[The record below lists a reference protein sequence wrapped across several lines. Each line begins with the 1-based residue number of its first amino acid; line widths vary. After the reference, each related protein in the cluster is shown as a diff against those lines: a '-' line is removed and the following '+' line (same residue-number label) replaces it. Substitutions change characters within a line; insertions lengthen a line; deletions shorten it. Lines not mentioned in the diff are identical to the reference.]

1 MTGRSAA
8 PPADH
13 GLLDLRERKRL
24 LDGVFVLT
32 VALAFT
38 AVAVSWFLRLFDLDL
53 TRAARGAFLLAL
65 GYAAAAVAADLLRG
79 RHGLAVALT
88 LLQVGGIVGLA
99 LLWHLVGGVENP
111 MFLLAFFLPVGAGAI
126 LLSGW
131 QPLVLALVS
140 VASAAAVALA
150 ESAGLRFDVVQLAPP
165 VQWLIRILPTTSS
178 VIVAGPG
185 TPPAAQLV
193 ALGAFAA
200 LQLGFVLLTQAL
212 AGFSLTLQAR
222 TPAAVSALDEGDP
235 LFGAVAKA
243 SLAPTA
249 VVFADSAQVVR
260 CSDSFRERMLLHG
273 EDLAGRNLFEL
284 ARFAEPE
291 KVRALLVTGGELPFC
306 FYDVGREPR
315 VARLRVDAVSHR
327 GTRYANVVL
336 HDLIDLFY
344 LKAALDGTEEPL
356 MLIGKDERLRYFNRA
371 ASRLLGELYFG
382 QEAVGVLGPVLGGAW
397 RGARPRGTSRVEIRG
412 RPYSAIAVEVRTPE
426 QGEVVTILRLLPE
439 EAA

>member
-1 MTGRSAA
+1 MTGPRST

-13 GLLDLRERKRL
+13 VLLDLRERKRV

-38 AVAVSWFLRLFDLDL
+38 AVAVSWFLRLVDLDL
-53 TRAARGAFLLAL
+53 TGAARGAFLLAL
-65 GYAAAAVAADLLRG
+65 GYAAGAAAADLLRG
-79 RHGLAVALT
+79 RHGLAAALT

-99 LLWHLVGGVENP
+99 LLWHLVGGMENP
-111 MFLLAFFLPVGAGAI
+111 MFLLAFLLPVGAGAI
-126 LLSGW
+126 LLRGW
-131 QPLVLALVS
+131 PPLVVALVS

-150 ESAGLRFDVVQLAPP
+150 ESPGLRFDLMQLAPP
-165 VQWLIRILPTTSS
+165 VQWLIRFLPTTRSA
-178 VIVAGPG
+178 IAAGPA
-185 TPPAAQLV
+185 TSPAAQLV

-200 LQLGFVLLTQAL
+200 LQLAFVLLTQAL
-212 AGFSLTLQAR
+212 AGLSLSLQAR

-243 SLAPTA
+243 SLAPAA
-249 VVFADSAQVVR
+249 VVFADSGQVVR
-260 CSDSFRERMLLHG
+260 YSESFRQQMLLHG
-273 EDLAGRNLFEL
+273 EDLAGRTLFDL
-284 ARFAEPE
+284 VRFSEPD
-291 KVRALLVTGGELPFC
+291 KVRSLLATGGELSFC
-306 FYDVGREPR
+306 FYAVGPEPR

-336 HDLIDLFY
+336 HDVIDLFY

-356 MLIGKDERLRYFNRA
+356 VLIGKDERLRYFNRA
-371 ASRLLGELYFG
+371 ASRMLGDLYFG

-397 RGARPRGTSRVEIRG
+397 RGAKPGAMRHVEIGG
-412 RPYSAIAVEVRTPE
+412 RPYSAVAVEVRTPE
-426 QGEVVTILRLLPE
+426 TAEPVTILRLVPE

>member
-1 MTGRSAA
+1 MTSTSAA

-13 GLLDLRERKRL
+13 VVVDLRERKRL

-32 VALAFT
+32 VAVAFT
-38 AVAVSWFLRLFDLDL
+38 AVAVSWFLRIFDLDL

-65 GYAAAAVAADLLRG
+65 AYAAATVAADRLRG
-79 RHGLAVALT
+79 RHGLAAALM
-88 LLQVGGIVGLA
+88 LLQLAGLVGLA
-99 LLWHLVGGVENP
+99 LLWHRVGGVENP

-126 LLSGW
+126 LLGGW
-131 QPLVLALVS
+131 QPLVLAS
-140 VASAAAVALA
+140 TAVASAAAVALA
-150 ESAGLRFDVVQLAPP
+150 ESAGLRFDVIQLAPP
-165 VQWLIRILPTTSS
+165 VQWLIRFLPSTHSA
-178 VIVAGPG
+178 IVGGPG
-185 TPPAAQLV
+185 TPPGAQLV
-193 ALGAFAA
+193 ALGTFAA
-200 LQLGFVLLTQAL
+200 LQLGFVLLIRAL
-212 AGFSLTLQAR
+212 ARYSLVLQAR
-222 TPAAVSALDEGDP
+222 TPTAVSALDEGDP

-249 VVFADSAQVVR
+249 VVFTDSAQVVR

-273 EDLAGRNLFEL
+273 EDLAGRSLFEL
-284 ARFAEPE
+284 VRFAQPE
-291 KVRALLVTGGELPFC
+291 RVRALLVTGGELPFC
-306 FYDVGREPR
+306 FYDVGPEPR

-382 QEAVGVLGPVLGGAW
+382 QEAADVLGPVLGDRTS
-397 RGARPRGTSRVEIRG
+397 RGAGPRKSRVELRG
-412 RPYSAIAVEVRTPE
+412 RPYSALAVEVRTPD